1 MNLAD
6 INDAWNRR
14 IKYLVEPEGRDHWQL
29 PSETINLGTGDCED
43 LAIGKFFSVK
53 WFTER
58 EPELMVCRLREGERD
73 TAHVVVIVDGWVL
86 DNAAPNIVK
95 LSARPDITP
104 TTRSW
109 QHDIHDPRF
118 AYVMARMDQ
127 IGELIKVKE
136 WLHPGTQTR

>member
-14 IKYLVEPEGRDHWQL
+14 IKYLAEPEGQDDWQL
-29 PSETINLGTGDCED
+29 PSETITLGTGDCED
-43 LAIGKFFSVK
+43 LAIGKFFSIK

-58 EPELMVCRLREGERD
+58 EPELMVCRLRDGELD

-86 DNAAPNIVK
+86 DNAAPEIVK

-104 TTRSW
+104 VSRSW
-109 QHDIHDPRF
+109 QHEIHDPRF
-118 AYVMARMDQ
+118 AHVIVRMDP
-127 IGELIKVKE
+127 IGELIKVHE
-136 WLHPGTQTR
+136 WLHPGT